1 MDPVT
6 TAIIAALSAGASSAS
21 TDVAKKVISDGYE
34 GLKGLL
40 KKKFGGDSD
49 VVAAVDKLE
58 GKPDSAGRQQVVAE
72 ELSATGAAADVE
84 VIGAATA
91 LLDRIKSQPGGTH
104 HIQIALGRNI
114 AQADRGGTATVSVTG
129 WQGEK
134 DEGKKND

>member
-6 TAIIAALSAGASSAS
+6 TAIIAALSAGASSA
-21 TDVAKKVISDGYE
+21 TTEVAKKAISDGYE

-40 KKKFGGDSD
+40 QKKFGGDSD
-49 VVAAVDKLE
+49 VVVAVEKLE

-72 ELSATGAAADVE
+72 ELSATGADADAE
-84 VIGAATA
+84 LLGAATT
-91 LLDRIKSQPGGTH
+91 LLDQIKSQLGGT
-104 HIQIALGRNI
+104 HIQIAHGRNI
-114 AQADRGGTATVSVTG
+114 AQADRGSTAIVTVAG